1 MWLDFF
7 QKVVIFMHLLDE
19 DALTNRGK
27 VFKVMK
33 KYSGKG
39 VLSSITISFSY
50 IIGAQ
55 KYKIFHK

>member
-7 QKVVIFMHLLDE
+7 QKVVIFMHLFDE

-27 VFKVMK
+27 VSKVMK
-33 KYSGKG
+33 KYSGRG
-39 VLSSITISFSY
+39 VLSIIYFSY
-50 IIGAQ
+50 IIDAQ